1 MFKSNSILLAA
12 CGGSALLALSCG
24 SFASAAVIYQDSFA
38 RSGSLAGTT
47 PAPTDTGSVKWGTS
61 INGGMT
67 AKTNGSELVLAQS
80 SGQYAVGNGYLTY
93 TPPASGTI
101 TLSAG
106 FTVGTVAG
114 TGTGTGGWGMLGFE
128 SSTGG
133 DNPSGRG
140 PNVTLQAGA
149 NYVIASPVSQGGT
162 GTGYETIPGFVSG
175 SSTVLTITYDISTET
190 AQWYS
195 QTGTNSPSLL
205 YTYDYAT
212 NHVAAPTI
220 TAVEA
225 GMWASSANNK
235 TPEVVDVQN
244 FTLTAVP
251 EPATLGLV
259 AVGALGLL
267 LLKRR
272 KTSV

>member
-24 SFASAAVIYQDSFA
+24 SVANASVIYQDSFA
-38 RSGSLAGTT
+38 RSGNLAGTT
-47 PAPTDTGSVKWGTS
+47 PAPTDTGGVTWGTS

-67 AKTNGSELVLAQS
+67 AKTNGSELVLAQA
-80 SGQYAVGNGYLTY
+80 SGQYGVGNGYLTY

-106 FTVGTVAG
+106 LTKGS
-114 TGTGTGGWGMLGFE
+114 GGWGILGFE
-128 SSTGG
+128 STTSG
-133 DNPSGRG
+133 DNASGSSKFPAG
-140 PNVTLQAGA
+140 PNVMLLG
-149 NYVIASPVSQGGT
+149 NYVMMNPVAQSGT
-162 GTGYETIPGFVSG
+162 GTAYQDIPGFVSG
-175 SSTVLTITYDISTET
+175 SPTVLTITYDISTET

-212 NHVAAPTI
+212 NGVTAPTI
-220 TAVEA
+220 AAVEV
-225 GMWASSANNK
+225 GMWASSSTSPPA
-235 TPEVVDVQN
+235 VVDVQN

-251 EPATLGLV
+251 EPASLGLV

-272 KTSV
+272 RKA